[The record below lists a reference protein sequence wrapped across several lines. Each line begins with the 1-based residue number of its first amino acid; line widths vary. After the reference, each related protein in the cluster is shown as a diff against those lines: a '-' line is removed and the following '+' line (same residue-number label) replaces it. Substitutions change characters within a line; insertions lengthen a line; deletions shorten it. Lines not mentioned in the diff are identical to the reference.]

1 MYAHEYGWDERF
13 EGLVAEVVGDY
24 AARTD
29 RRRNAAWIA
38 EVDGR
43 RAGSVFLVEDGSETA
58 RLRLLLVEPDARGAG
73 LGRRLVEEAVR
84 FARGAGYSE
93 VVLWT
98 NAVLTSARPIYDSA
112 GFRLVA
118 EEPHSR
124 FGPEVVGQDWTLA
137 LGV

>member
-1 MYAHEYGWDERF
+1 M
-13 EGLVAEVVGDY
+13 VGDY